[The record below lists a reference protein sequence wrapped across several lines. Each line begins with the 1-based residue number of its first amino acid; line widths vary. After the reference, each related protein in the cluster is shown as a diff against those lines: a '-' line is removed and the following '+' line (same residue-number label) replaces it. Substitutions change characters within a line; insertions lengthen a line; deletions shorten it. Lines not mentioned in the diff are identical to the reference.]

1 MHVCAGPCLYVE
13 LPDGAPAVIRQ
24 LFGRVHQEAVR
35 QEDWAHAS
43 VMLNTPGL
51 QQGLR
56 QQLQAAGYWHYMC
69 DPVPGD
75 NRVLLLPCAAPVRG
89 LGHYWV
95 PFGPQLS
102 GTPCLTRECNVD
114 RVYHG
119 RGFHEL
125 HITPPLVYNYEAAQ
139 QPGTPEWQR
148 DVLELVTHSGR
159 NRRLQLR
166 IQERRAP
173 FPEAT
178 LQLGPYLLVH
188 GVAVDFFKEHRDVAP
203 LDVRFDIIKGM
214 ARAFKVRAA
223 VRRIEAAF
231 KRWKW
236 RKEIAWNPNTAL
248 GRRLLQRRAEAG
260 AAE

>member
-1 MHVCAGPCLYVE
+1 
-13 LPDGAPAVIRQ
+13 
-24 LFGRVHQEAVR
+24 
-35 QEDWAHAS
+35 
-43 VMLNTPGL
+43 
-51 QQGLR
+51 
-56 QQLQAAGYWHYMC
+56 MC

-89 LGHYWV
+89 LGNYWV
-95 PFGPQLS
+95 PFRPQLS

-125 HITPPLVYNYEAAQ
+125 HFTPPLVYNYEAAQ
-139 QPGTPEWQR
+139 QPGTPERQR
-148 DVLELVTHSGR
+148 DVLELVTLSSR
-159 NRRLQLR
+159 NRKLQLR
-166 IQERRAP
+166 IRRRHAP
-173 FPEAT
+173 FPDAT

-188 GVAVDFFKEHRDVAP
+188 GVAVDFYKELPRRRHVDVAA

-231 KRWKW
+231 TRWKW
-236 RKEIAWNPNTAL
+236 RKEVAWNPNTAL
-248 GRRLLQRRAEAG
+248 GRRLLQLGAEAHT
-260 AAE
+260 AESLSCHPATE